1 MTVTGPDFLALQVR
15 DLDRSAHFYETLL
28 GLRRMPASPPG
39 AVVRHHPPS
48 PSPSANRCPVSTWT
62 RRRRGPGTGWRCG
75 CTPITPRP
83 CTTS

>member
-39 AVVRHHPPS
+39 AVVRHHPHLL
-48 PSPSANRCPVSTWT
+48 
-62 RRRRGPGTGWRCG
+62 
-75 CTPITPRP
+75 RP
-83 CTTS
+83 P

>member
-39 AVVRHHPPS
+39 AVVRHHPHLLRP
-48 PSPSANRCPVSTWT
+48 PRTAARCRPGRGDAAARARGGAVAA
-62 RRRRGPGTGWRCG
+62 RR
-75 CTPITPRP
+75 
-83 CTTS
+83 